1 MGGRFNPEGVDPKA
15 FKGWLRPI
23 NICGLT
29 AAELGSNVQRVE
41 RTNRDVRL
49 DGVDHYITVFQIAG
63 GSAMIH
69 NDQAARF
76 EVGDVVLVDA
86 ARPATFFAGD
96 PDKPCG
102 SLAVNLPRQ
111 SLISHLGFEPRGGV
125 YRRSGTAAGRLLLDL
140 IRGSATEGPAST
152 LADSYMRLAVYDLV
166 GALFAPADPA
176 PSRHAEKLFRRVQA
190 VITNSFADPNF
201 GPCEAAARVGISLRY
216 LQQLFTQHDSTCS
229 EFIYSMRLDHA
240 ARLLNRRATLI
251 ESQPLSEI
259 AYACGFR
266 DYSHFARKFRQRFG
280 HAPGAHSAGDA
291 SRWRRNSEHPYR

>member
-1 MGGRFNPEGVDPKA
+1 MGGRFNPEGVEPKA
-15 FKGWLRPI
+15 FTGWLRPI

-29 AAELGSNVQRVE
+29 AAELGSNAQRVE

-63 GSAMIH
+63 RSAIIH
-69 NDQAARF
+69 NDQAARL
-76 EVGDVVLVDA
+76 EVDDVVLVDA

-96 PDKPCG
+96 PDKSCG
-102 SLAVNLPRQ
+102 SVAVNLPRQ
-111 SLISHLGFEPRGGV
+111 SLISHLGFEPRGGIC
-125 YRRSGTAAGRLLLDL
+125 RRGGTAAGRLLLDL
-140 IRGSATEGPAST
+140 IRSSATEAPAST

-176 PSRHAEKLFRRVQA
+176 PSRHAEKLFGRVQA
-190 VITNSFADPNF
+190 AITDSFADPNF

-216 LQQLFTQHDSTCS
+216 LQKLFTQHGSTCS
-229 EFIYSMRLDHA
+229 EFIYSLRLDHA
-240 ARLLNRRATLI
+240 ARLLNRRAALI

-266 DYSHFARKFRQRFG
+266 DYTHFARKFRQRFG
-280 HAPGAHSAGDA
+280 HAPGTHSAGDA
-291 SRWRRNSEHPYR
+291 SRWRRNSEP